1 MNGKN
6 LFGIVILVIFGLFI
20 AFTNVK
26 TNSTNEISPDLLNK
40 KIIQQTR
47 YLTPEEVAGMIISGD
62 PSLQLIDVRT
72 EKFYNK
78 FTLKDAL
85 NIPMEKLLE
94 EDNLL
99 YLDQDVYKT
108 VLFSNGTS
116 DADVAWMMA
125 TRLGYENVYVMKG
138 GLNQWVEN
146 ILQPSEKSVI
156 WDRIDDQMYQ
166 YRKGASE
173 YFGGKVIDPEEGTDA
188 GPKAKKKV
196 VRRKKKE
203 VEGGCG

>member
-6 LFGIVILVIFGLFI
+6 IFGAMVLIFVSLFL
-20 AFTNVK
+20 AFTSVK
-26 TNSTNEISPDLLNK
+26 TDSTNEITPDLLNK
-40 KIIQQTR
+40 SIIQQTR
-47 YLTPEEVAGMIISGD
+47 YLTPEDVAGMIISDD

-72 EKFYNK
+72 KKFYNK
-78 FTLKDAL
+78 FSLKGAM
-85 NIPMEKLLE
+85 NIPIADILN

-116 DADVAWMMA
+116 DADAAWILV

-146 ILQPSEKSVI
+146 ILQPSEHSVV
-156 WDRIDDQMYQ
+156 WDRVDDQMYQ
-166 YRKGASE
+166 YRKGASQ
-173 YFGGKVIDPEEGTDA
+173 YFGGKDVDDIESEISKK
-188 GPKAKKKV
+188 PKKAPKK
-196 VRRKKKE
+196 RKKKE